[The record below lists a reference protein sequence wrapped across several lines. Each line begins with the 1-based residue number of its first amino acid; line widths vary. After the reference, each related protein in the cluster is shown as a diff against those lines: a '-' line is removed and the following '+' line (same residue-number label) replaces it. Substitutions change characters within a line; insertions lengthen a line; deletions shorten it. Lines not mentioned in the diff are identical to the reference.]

1 MNIIDKKEDS
11 LHQRLYYSNL
21 TIYTQEKFPMPAGN
35 TNNLFF

>member
-11 LHQRLYYSNL
+11 LHQRQYCYNL
-21 TIYTQEKFPMPAGN
+21 TLYTQEKFPMPAGN